1 MAPTVQPLGILS
13 CPCLQAS
20 PPPAAHLLPLTL
32 PIGTTSQSPFPPFRH
47 ASLIETPLSHRESH
61 SSQALGMALP
71 PPHPSL
77 LSLKGIDYPPA
88 PTSWPGE
95 GLEATIPSRPCHRP
109 RWLPPFHWLVLR
121 PPWGAPPLSPSP
133 KCIWAQKA
141 REVEDRPEVVMDRS
155 PGLSTLPSH
164 QQGSSPAHH
173 ADPGKGG
180 SSCPMENS
188 DLRSPDQFPT
198 LGWLVP

>member
-13 CPCLQAS
+13 CPCPQAS
-20 PPPAAHLLPLTL
+20 PPPPAHLLPLTL

-47 ASLIETPLSHRESH
+47 ASLIETPLSHRESQ
-61 SSQALGMALP
+61 SSQALGMARP

-77 LSLKGIDYPPA
+77 LSPKGIDYPHA

-95 GLEATIPSRPCHRP
+95 GLEATIPSRPCRRP

-141 REVEDRPEVVMDRS
+141 REVEDSLGWSWADPQVSVPCPHTSRDRHQ
-155 PGLSTLPSH
+155 PTTLSQARGAAAAPWRTQISGHLT
-164 QQGSSPAHH
+164 SSP
-173 ADPGKGG
+173 P
-180 SSCPMENS
+180 
-188 DLRSPDQFPT
+188 
-198 LGWLVP
+198 

>member
-1 MAPTVQPLGILS
+1 MAPRVQPLGILS

-20 PPPAAHLLPLTL
+20 PPPPAHLLPLTL

-61 SSQALGMALP
+61 SSQALGMARP

-77 LSLKGIDYPPA
+77 LFPKGIDYPHA
-88 PTSWPGE
+88 PTSWPEE
-95 GLEATIPSRPCHRP
+95 GLEATIQSRPCRRP
-109 RWLPPFHWLVLR
+109 RWLPPFPLVGTEASL
-121 PPWGAPPLSPSP
+121 GCPSP
-133 KCIWAQKA
+133 LPLPQVHLGSESQGSG
-141 REVEDRPEVVMDRS
+141 RQPGVVMDRS
-155 PGLSTLPSH
+155 PGLNTLPPH